1 MSFLRTYWALLTN
14 LYFFLMNQAGQ
25 NIPINLLSHFLLVII
40 DALHSYIT
48 KKFQSI
54 LTLFKITY
62 NFHSIW
68 F

>member
-14 LYFFLMNQAGQ
+14 LYFFLMYQAGQ
-25 NIPINLLSHFLLVII
+25 NIPINLLSHVLLVII

>member
-14 LYFFLMNQAGQ
+14 LYFFLMYQAGQ

>member
-14 LYFFLMNQAGQ
+14 LYFFLMYQAGQ

-40 DALHSYIT
+40 YALHSYIT